1 MALTAGRSLAIDPA
15 YLPLGVPLWLDT
27 TWPNGTKQA
36 GQPLQRLVVAQD
48 TGGAIKGVVRGDVYW
63 GTGEP
68 ALAVAGFMNQ
78 SGRYYMLL
86 PRPVAEKRRA
96 LIAQGMLP

>member
-1 MALTAGRSLAIDPA
+1 M
-15 YLPLGVPLWLDT
+15 
-27 TWPNGTKQA
+27 
-36 GQPLQRLVVAQD
+36 
-48 TGGAIKGVVRGDVYW
+48 RGDVYW